1 MCDDVKVLLLEA
13 ILPKAMFEKKR
24 MIVVDNLVT
33 PCFISFLLNI
43 LFFFLTTGSN
53 PTQRVYPNY
62 FSIV

>member
-43 LFFFLTTGSN
+43 LFFF
-53 PTQRVYPNY
+53 
-62 FSIV
+62 